1 MISKI
6 KAWHHELKRMM
17 SIKNMYFEGGVLE
30 ELELNDAVMNDY
42 ITVSPSEV
50 TLLHSM
56 ELRDKSNREIF
67 EGDIITNGKEVMCIK
82 HNNILGFYLE
92 QEDKVQFIAED
103 VDFEVLDEFVEL
115 LETTVEIIGNMFE
128 TPELIGL

>member
-56 ELRDKSNREIF
+56 ELRDKNNREIF